1 MSQSQEDL
9 ELQEQLAMLG
19 MDVGDVLGDV
29 AKETKVEMSVPNP
42 AQQVAE
48 AQVVQPT
55 QTTIVS
61 QPTQPISTTPMN
73 NKVVENNIPVKPVK
87 EPATVT
93 PEHVAPATQS
103 DEIVFVDLARAVN
116 TQKTPWLR
124 LKDNERSRILIPDLR
139 KAIPMKVH
147 YLQGLGYFKCL
158 SAYTPE
164 GYLSS
169 PAECCGK
176 KDPITG
182 KMVPRFDDNG
192 NEIKAKNRYLL
203 PVIEYPVDKNNHNSL
218 IPGQVPQLKMWNMN
232 AVEWNDLISAVQ
244 GCADNPEDLSTADL
258 TNIDFALY
266 KDTSSKFK
274 TISISVTPKTFRPQ
288 FEAQIQAE
296 LVKLSDTEMYKDALK
311 EARKIL
317 PIEVIVNNY
326 NSQEALNNAVNDAI
340 ANSTMG
346 NQDLGI

>member
-1 MSQSQEDL
+1 MSKAEDL
-9 ELQEQLAMLG
+9 ELQEQLKLLG
-19 MDVGDVLGDV
+19 MDVGDVLTNV
-29 AKETKVEMSVPNP
+29 ASENIVTETEVKASVPNP
-42 AQQVAE
+42 AQQFAE

-55 QTTIVS
+55 QTTVVS
-61 QPTQPISTTPMN
+61 QPTQP
-73 NKVVENNIPVKPVK
+73 VENITIKPAKSVVTDVTPQTVVTNKPVA
-87 EPATVT
+87 P
-93 PEHVAPATQS
+93 VADS

-124 LKDNERSRILIPDLR
+124 LKDSERSRVLIPDLG

-147 YLQGLGYFKCL
+147 YMKGLGYFKCL
-158 SAYTPE
+158 SSYTPE
-164 GYLSS
+164 GWLDQ
-169 PAECCGK
+169 PAECCRK
-176 KDPITG
+176 RDPLTG
-182 KMVPRFDDNG
+182 TMVPRLDEDG

-203 PVIEYPVDKNNHNSL
+203 PVIEYPVDKSNHNSL
-218 IPGQVPQLKMWNMN
+218 VPGQIPQLKMWNMN

-258 TNIDFALY
+258 SNIDFALY

-296 LVKLSDTEMYKDALK
+296 LAKLNDTEMYKDALK
-311 EARKIL
+311 EARKL
-317 PIEVIVNNY
+317 VPIEVILNNY
-326 NSQEALNNAVNDAI
+326 ANQEAMNAAVEDAMN
-340 ANSTMG
+340 NSTMG

>member
-1 MSQSQEDL
+1 MSTPEDL
-9 ELQEQLAMLG
+9 ELQEQLKLLG
-19 MDVGDVLGDV
+19 MDVGDIIE
-29 AKETKVEMSVPNP
+29 ETPSVKVEESPKVETTVSNP
-42 AQQVAE
+42 AQQFAE

-55 QTTIVS
+55 QTQVS
-61 QPTQPISTTPMN
+61 QPVDTMTIRPAEKPAKSIAVNVAPQP
-73 NKVVENNIPVKPVK
+73 VVTNKPVA
-87 EPATVT
+87 P
-93 PEHVAPATQS
+93 VADS

-124 LKDNERSRILIPDLR
+124 LKDSERSRVLIPNLG
-139 KAIPMKVH
+139 KAISMKVH
-147 YLQGLGYFKCL
+147 YMKGLGYFKCL
-158 SAYTPE
+158 SSYTPE
-164 GYLSS
+164 GWLDQ
-169 PAECCGK
+169 PALCCRK
-176 KDPITG
+176 RDPLTG
-182 KMVPRFDDNG
+182 TLVPRLDEDG

-203 PVIEYPVDKNNHNSL
+203 PVIEYPVDKSNHNSL

-258 TNIDFALY
+258 SNIDFALY

-296 LVKLSDTEMYKDALK
+296 LAKLNDTEMYTDALK
-311 EARKIL
+311 EARKL
-317 PIEVIVNNY
+317 VPIEVILNNY
-326 NSQEALNNAVNDAI
+326 ANQEAMNAAVEDAMN
-340 ANSTMG
+340 NSTMG